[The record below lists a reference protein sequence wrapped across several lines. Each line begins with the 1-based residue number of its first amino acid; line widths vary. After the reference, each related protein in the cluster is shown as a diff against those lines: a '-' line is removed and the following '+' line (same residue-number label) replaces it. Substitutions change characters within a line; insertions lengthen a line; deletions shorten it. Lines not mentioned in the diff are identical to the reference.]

1 MWRSFKHSVRFSVRS
16 LLAGS
21 CALRLLL
28 LLRPRG
34 SRNIC
39 KTALGPAYV
48 RWVSWCAVCAVRYGT
63 RVSSSRRGVPRY
75 RGACAPSPPGITEVP
90 PPRVHPA
97 RARSFVQELNFGP
110 IAIQRDGRKISGR
123 CIFTSSK
130 SIFSV
135 SRRKLSILS
144 EIESHYSWEKKF
156 IYNQI

>member
-1 MWRSFKHSVRFSVRS
+1 MTLVQTLCPFFCSIAS
-16 LLAGS
+16 LAGS
-21 CALRLLL
+21 CAHRLLL

-63 RVSSSRRGVPRY
+63 RVSCSRRGVPRY

-110 IAIQRDGRKISGR
+110 IADQFKEMIEKSLPDASLHRANQFSPVAKRTFHPFGDRKSLLLG
-123 CIFTSSK
+123 K
-130 SIFSV
+130 
-135 SRRKLSILS
+135 
-144 EIESHYSWEKKF
+144 
-156 IYNQI
+156 QIHT